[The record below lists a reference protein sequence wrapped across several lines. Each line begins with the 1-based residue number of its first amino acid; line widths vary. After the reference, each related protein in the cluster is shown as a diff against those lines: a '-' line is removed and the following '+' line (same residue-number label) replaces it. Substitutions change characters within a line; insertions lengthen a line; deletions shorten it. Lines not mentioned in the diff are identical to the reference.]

1 MAEELSGERGD
12 GVTVPGDDAA
22 LADER
27 LAAARID
34 WHVRIRALAVEGE
47 QIGHA
52 ERIAVILLDDGAAIH
67 AEHTDVAVDD
77 GIVID
82 KYGAAVGEVGLHA
95 VALHADRVGRALR
108 IVRPKLIRL
117 EVLALDRGGDTGGGR
132 LQIAVDDLRLEIVEL
147 CVVYKTVLILAALL
161 LDVQNLAHGGFAP
174 TV

>member
-34 WHVRIRALAVEGE
+34 RHVRIRALAVEGE

-67 AEHTDVAVDD
+67 AEDA
-77 GIVID
+77 
-82 KYGAAVGEVGLHA
+82 GATYF
-95 VALHADRVGRALR
+95 
-108 IVRPKLIRL
+108 I
-117 EVLALDRGGDTGGGR
+117 
-132 LQIAVDDLRLEIVEL
+132 
-147 CVVYKTVLILAALL
+147 
-161 LDVQNLAHGGFAP
+161 FA
-174 TV
+174 

>member
-1 MAEELSGERGD
+1 MAEESSGERGD
-12 GVTVPGDDAA
+12 GVTVPGDDTT

-27 LAAARID
+27 LAAARVD
-34 WHVRIRALAVEGE
+34 RHVRVRALAVEGE
-47 QIGHA
+47 QVGHA

-67 AEHTDVAVDD
+67 AENADVAVDD

-95 VALHADRVGRALR
+95 VALYADRIGSALR

-132 LQIAVDDLRLEIVEL
+132 LQIAVDDLRLEVVEL

-161 LDVQNLAHGGFAP
+161 LDVQNHAHGGFAP